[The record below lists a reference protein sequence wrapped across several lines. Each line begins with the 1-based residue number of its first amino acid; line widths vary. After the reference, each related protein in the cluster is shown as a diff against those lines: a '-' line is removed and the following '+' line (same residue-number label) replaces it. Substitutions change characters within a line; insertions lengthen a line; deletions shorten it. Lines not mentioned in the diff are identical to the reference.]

1 MSRPFDDLQTLL
13 AGLPGPDEAARD
25 AVRAAIGPQA
35 GRLGEVAA
43 WAAAWQGRLPPLVRR
58 PIAALY
64 AAAHAGADEVE
75 GAARARLEALA
86 AGSGAIGRAAR
97 DFGAGVEVFDLAVD
111 RPVPD
116 AETRAAMSE
125 RECAATVAFG
135 MEALA
140 KGPDLL
146 ILGETASGA
155 DRAAGALAHAL
166 FGGEAGD
173 WAEAPGWTARAT
185 ARAKAEAGDA
195 PLELL
200 RQLGGRETAALVGAI
215 VAARTQ
221 KVAVLLDG
229 YAAAAAAAVLQALR
243 ADAVDHCLAASSTSA
258 GHARLLQRLRF
269 KPLLDLGLER
279 SDGLAGVAAIG
290 LVRTACALPEGEAG
304 A

>member
-1 MSRPFDDLQTLL
+1 
-13 AGLPGPDEAARD
+13 
-25 AVRAAIGPQA
+25 
-35 GRLGEVAA
+35 
-43 WAAAWQGRLPPLVRR
+43 VRR

-64 AAAHAGADEVE
+64 AAAHTGAGEAE
-75 GAARARLEALA
+75 GAARARLDALA

-116 AETRAAMSE
+116 AAERATMSE
-125 RECAATVAFG
+125 RECAATLAFG

-166 FGGEAGD
+166 LGGEPGEWGADAGWTERAVGRARGEAGAD
-173 WAEAPGWTARAT
+173 
-185 ARAKAEAGDA
+185 

-200 RQLGGRETAALVGAI
+200 RQLGGRETAALAGAI
-215 VAARTQ
+215 AAARSQ
-221 KVAVLLDG
+221 KVPVLLDG
-229 YAAAAAAAVLQALR
+229 YAAAAAAAVLNAVR
-243 ADAVDHCLAASSTSA
+243 ADATDHCLAASATGP
-258 GHARLLQRLRF
+258 GHARLLARLGL
-269 KPLLDLGLER
+269 KPLLDLDLRR

-290 LVRTACALPEGEAG
+290 LIRTACALQEGA
-304 A
+304 